1 MARKYD
7 YLTKEIAYPIIA
19 RYYKNGGGLPST
31 FYNKEGL
38 SECQFYTWRKRYVK
52 DHPEALTP
60 SAPFLRSV
68 NLPKPSAPTNFHP
81 IQVSAPVSASE
92 KSDLTSRIELEY
104 PNGVILRVDGI
115 LNDSRLASLI
125 KLY

>member
-19 RYYKNGGGLPST
+19 RYYKNGGGLPSA

-38 SECQFYTWRKRYVK
+38 SECQFYTWRKRYLK
-52 DHPEALTP
+52 DHPPTSFQSTP
-60 SAPFLRSV
+60 AIKEDKAVQPSFYPIRVSV
-68 NLPKPSAPTNFHP
+68 GNQPEQS
-81 IQVSAPVSASE
+81 
-92 KSDLTSRIELEY
+92 SRMELEY
-104 PNGVILRVDGI
+104 PNGVVLRVDES
-115 LNDSRLASLI
+115 LNEVRLASLI

>member
-19 RYYKNGGGLPST
+19 RYFKNGGGLPSE
-31 FYNKEGL
+31 FYKKEGL
-38 SECQFYTWRKRYVK
+38 SDSQFYTWRKRYLEDFPRPLFTPEPASK
-52 DHPEALTP
+52 DTP
-60 SAPFLRSV
+60 AS
-68 NLPKPSAPTNFHP
+68 FHP
-81 IQVSAPVSASE
+81 IQVSSPITQSATE
-92 KSDLTSRIELEY
+92 KDDQIELEY
-104 PNGVILRVDGI
+104 PNGVILRVGGS